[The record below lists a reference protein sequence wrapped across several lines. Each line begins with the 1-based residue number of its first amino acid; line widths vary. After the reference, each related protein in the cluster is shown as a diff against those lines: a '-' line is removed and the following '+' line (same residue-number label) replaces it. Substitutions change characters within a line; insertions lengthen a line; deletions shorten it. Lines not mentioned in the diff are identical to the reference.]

1 MKVYSTTAAR
11 IAVILGLFLLSGCKT
26 VFVQG
31 VSKPIIQAVSQ
42 EGKARNEL
50 VTVHAPQLEDC
61 VWDRYKPVYK
71 KNMMQLAK
79 IVSLAIKEDSRFHQ
93 VTVDEVILDYSFD
106 GYFMNSAVDCPDRA
120 YWYNALS
127 IGLIP
132 GWAKTKINMTIRS
145 GSHQAT
151 VTATKL
157 NIYHLFLTNPPPVSL
172 LIGYYADWP
181 EPVRYPFDDVHTD
194 LLVDMLLSG
203 IEELY
208 QKQVGQ
214 TTKP

>member
-1 MKVYSTTAAR
+1 MIAYNATAAR
-11 IAVILGLFLLSGCKT
+11 TALILALFLFSGCKT
-26 VFVQG
+26 VFVQDM
-31 VSKPIIQAVSQ
+31 SKPTIQPASQ

-132 GWAKTKINMTIRS
+132 AWAKTKINMTIRS

-151 VTATKL
+151 ISATKL

-172 LIGYYADWP
+172 LIGYYDDWP
-181 EPVRYPFDDVHTD
+181 EPVEFSFEYVHTD
-194 LLVDMLLSG
+194 LLVDMLHSG
-203 IEELY
+203 MEELY
-208 QKQVGQ
+208 QKQIGQ